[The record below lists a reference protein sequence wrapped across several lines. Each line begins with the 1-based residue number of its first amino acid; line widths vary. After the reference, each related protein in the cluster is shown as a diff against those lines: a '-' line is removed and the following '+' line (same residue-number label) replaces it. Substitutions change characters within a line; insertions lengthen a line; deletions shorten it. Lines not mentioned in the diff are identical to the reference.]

1 MVLRAGLIGMGKM
14 GRNHARVISSTDGIN
29 FVGIADPMGDPSGLI
44 DNDLVYDSVD
54 KLIEEGIDLAVVAC
68 PTTEHEA
75 VALKLCEAGI
85 HTLVEKPLAINF
97 ESAQRLTDAF
107 EKAGLVGAVGHI
119 ERFNMANEEK
129 ILEDYKV
136 STEEDLKIRQKRI
149 EEGELGELYQI
160 ITRRI
165 GPFPERIQDVG
176 VVMDLATHDLD
187 LTAWVGGSKYKK
199 ISAHTAFKAGREHED
214 LVAVTAQLSN
224 GIVTNHLV
232 NWLSPMKERVVVA
245 TGEKGC
251 FVADTLLAD
260 LTFYKNSDA
269 PSPWE
274 GISQFRGVREG
285 DMIRYAIAK
294 PEPLRTEF
302 EGFRDAINGKEGR
315 IVSMQEG
322 LAAVIAAEAVLS
334 SAKTGM
340 TIEIGET

>member
-14 GRNHARVISSTDGIN
+14 GRNHARVISSTEGIN

-119 ERFNMANEEK
+119 ERFNPA
-129 ILEDYKV
+129 
-136 STEEDLKIRQKRI
+136 IRNMRKRI

-214 LVAVTAQLSN
+214 LVAVTAQLTN

>member
-1 MVLRAGLIGMGKM
+1 M
-14 GRNHARVISSTDGIN
+14 ARVGILLMN
-29 FVGIADPMGDPSGLI
+29 
-44 DNDLVYDSVD
+44 
-54 KLIEEGIDLAVVAC
+54 
-68 PTTEHEA
+68 
-75 VALKLCEAGI
+75 
-85 HTLVEKPLAINF
+85 
-97 ESAQRLTDAF
+97 
-107 EKAGLVGAVGHI
+107 
-119 ERFNMANEEK
+119 
-129 ILEDYKV
+129 
-136 STEEDLKIRQKRI
+136 
-149 EEGELGELYQI
+149 LG
-160 ITRRI
+160 
-165 GPFPERIQDVG
+165 GPERIQDVG

>member
-14 GRNHARVISSTDGIN
+14 GRNHARVISSTEGIN
-29 FVGIADPMGDPSGLI
+29 FVGIADPMGDPSGLF

-54 KLIEEGIDLAVVAC
+54 QLIEEEIDLAVVAC

-75 VALKLCEAGI
+75 VALKLCEAGV
-85 HTLVEKPLAINF
+85 HTLVEKPLAVNL
-97 ESAQRLTDAF
+97 ESAWRLTDAF
-107 EKAGLVGAVGHI
+107 DKAGLVGAVGHI
-119 ERFNMANEEK
+119 ERFNPA
-129 ILEDYKV
+129 
-136 STEEDLKIRQKRI
+136 IRNMRKRI

-187 LTAWVGGSKYKK
+187 LTAWVGGSGYKR

-214 LVAVTAQLSN
+214 LVAVTAQLCN

-245 TGEKGC
+245 TGENGC
-251 FVADTLLAD
+251 FIADTLLAD
-260 LTFYKNSDA
+260 LTFYRNSNA
-269 PSPWE
+269 PAPWE
-274 GISQFRGVREG
+274 GISQFRGVQEG

-302 EGFRDAINGKEGR
+302 EGFRDAALGYGGE
-315 IVSMQEG
+315 IVSMREG
-322 LAAVIAAEAVLS
+322 LAAVMAAEAVLS
-334 SAKTGM
+334 SAETG
-340 TIEIGET
+340 TTYTLEES